1 MVRKYKA
8 KEVIQ
13 IKYIEHLEYHIDL
26 QACPNCKSPTVLKY
40 IEFEDGEV
48 WYNPQCEKCE
58 LMFKHNFKT
67 KEESVIAWNENTK
80 CKCISLLEQ

>member
-1 MVRKYKA
+1 MNIRKNHGYLIA
-8 KEVIQ
+8 LNSKEDQ
-13 IKYIEHLEYHIDL
+13 HFY
-26 QACPNCKSPTVLKY
+26 
-40 IEFEDGEV
+40 DGEV